1 MDLHEFA
8 PVSGRATSGR
18 HRRRFERFAEVC
30 QDLPDLSRVGDEGD
44 EPDVTAT
51 RWARKRKLLP
61 HPGHQFRPGN
71 SRGVVRAGLCM
82 SVAAAFHGKRVAHA
96 RDAAARVADHG
107 EPLERKGRTGRNAG
121 GPSGPC
127 DPGRKT
133 PSVTATCRWAWR
145 LSAEPKRCRNE
156 ARCDSNTR
164 PRDYEDESDLGLSR
178 GKTERF
184 PVSPVQ
190 ACGFQQSRT
199 KLKPSRHRLRI
210 VSLCPLWG

>member
-1 MDLHEFA
+1 
-8 PVSGRATSGR
+8 
-18 HRRRFERFAEVC
+18 
-30 QDLPDLSRVGDEGD
+30 
-44 EPDVTAT
+44 
-51 RWARKRKLLP
+51 
-61 HPGHQFRPGN
+61 
-71 SRGVVRAGLCM
+71 
-82 SVAAAFHGKRVAHA
+82 
-96 RDAAARVADHG
+96 
-107 EPLERKGRTGRNAG
+107 
-121 GPSGPC
+121 
-127 DPGRKT
+127 
-133 PSVTATCRWAWR
+133 VTATCRWAWR

-190 ACGFQQSRT
+190 ACGFEQSRT